1 MVPLC
6 WWKCQSSARS
16 QSDFALLFPASCYSY
31 SQLNPPLLGA
41 VSQLFS
47 EFLSRRELVSLPTSC
62 TCSWLLDIK
71 GKCVRCS
78 VKSLAVLETH
88 PALESMGQSTFVFS
102 LCHPFLNII
111 RKVMGLAASSISFE
125 KCRLGLSLF
134 VVIVV
139 INLRRIC
146 IHQRFKI
153 FFRFCSWWQI
163 LDTWKPGSEL
173 LPSRADRE
181 TNRTGTNTIPSP
193 HMLALFLLNHLAFF
207 FHKPLWRSK
216 PHFVTLRVTWS
227 CAL

>member
-47 EFLSRRELVSLPTSC
+47 EFLSRWKLVSLPTSC
-62 TCSWLLDIK
+62 SCSWLLDIK

-102 LCHPFLNII
+102 LCHPVLNII

-125 KCRLGLSLF
+125 KCRLGLSFLLF
-134 VVIVV
+134 LWLLIWGGSVSTRDSKYFSDFA
-139 INLRRIC
+139 LDD
-146 IHQRFKI
+146 RF
-153 FFRFCSWWQI
+153 W
-163 LDTWKPGSEL
+163 TWKPGSEL